1 MAVHQMIDEI
11 ASEICDNYCK
21 YPQEV
26 QNKYLRGEIN
36 ETEKED
42 YMMEHYCNKCPL
54 TEKL

>member
-1 MAVHQMIDEI
+1 MTVQKMLEEI
-11 ASEICDNYCK
+11 CNEICDNYCK

-36 ETEKED
+36 ENEKED
-42 YMMEHYCNKCPL
+42 YMMEHYCDKCPL